1 MAQAQSILGA
11 VSTGQTQSGQRI
23 VIAGAEKVGK
33 TTLACGA
40 PGALLVP
47 MEMGYGAM
55 HVAHT
60 PLLENWEDIEQLC
73 LELLAGAKAGRVARG
88 SSIIW
93 DSGTALE
100 RAIHNRCL
108 RMDPT
113 WKPGNATG
121 LTMESALGGYG
132 KAYNVANDLFG
143 RWTRYMDELAKYGG
157 INCIVTCHVFAARV
171 VDPAHGEFDTWDL
184 LLHSPKNQKTYGKR
198 EFITQWADL
207 VGFLHEPM
215 FVMKAEAG
223 QQMQRAISSNQ
234 GRQLAVDRQPG
245 WVAGNRY
252 GMTGLVPIPPQHGWN
267 YLADA
272 IYKSCGID
280 LYNRSVG

>member
-1 MAQAQSILGA
+1 MASILGA
-11 VSTGQTQSGQRI
+11 VSTGGTQQAGQRI

-47 MEMGYGAM
+47 LEMGYGAM
-55 HVAHT
+55 KVAHT
-60 PLLENWEDIEQLC
+60 PLLETWEQIEQLC
-73 LELLAGAKAGRVARG
+73 QELVQGAQRGQVPRG

-93 DSGTALE
+93 DSATALE
-100 RAIHNRCL
+100 RAIHDKCL
-108 RMDPT
+108 RSDPT
-113 WKPGNATG
+113 WKAGNATG

-157 INCIVTCHVFAARV
+157 INCIVTCHVFAALV
-171 VDPAHGEFDTWDL
+171 VDPAHGEYNTWDL

-198 EFITQWADL
+198 EFITQWADM

-215 FVMKAEAG
+215 FVLKAEKG
-223 QQMQRAISSNQ
+223 QQLNKAVSSNQ
-234 GRQLAVDRQPG
+234 GRMLAVDRQPG

-252 GMTGLVPIPPQHGWN
+252 QLSGLVPIPAQHGWN

-272 IYKSCGID
+272 IYKACGID
-280 LYNRSVG
+280 LYNRSV